1 MYRSAEDRRTNGNGL
16 RRRRSRNVNP
26 GFDTLDGRQL
36 LSTVVA
42 GTTAGL
48 SMPPATAVSNAAVIL
63 NNLDPTTFGRLQS
76 DLARAEGHSR
86 VNVAQAS
93 KLAGDEAAL
102 DGLVQSAG
110 LDASAV
116 AGDLNHVQDAA
127 DEAFHPTLDRAET
140 WATDERTLEGYLA
153 NVPGSTPLIKLT
165 INEVHVVARAAGV
178 SGPIQRALSRDEQ
191 ILTAD
196 LGPTPNADLGPGAV
210 DRDPLQVYYNGQV
223 SNFVRMR

>member
-1 MYRSAEDRRTNGNGL
+1 MNLSAGNRRGPGKSP
-16 RRRRSRNVNP
+16 RPRRSTNLNP
-26 GFDTLDGRQL
+26 GFEALDGRQL

-42 GTTAGL
+42 AVAAGL
-48 SMPPATAVSNAAVIL
+48 SAPPATAVSNAAVIL
-63 NNLDPTTFGRLQS
+63 NNLDPTTFGRLQT

-86 VNVAQAS
+86 VSLVQAS
-93 KLAGDEAAL
+93 KLGVDEAAL
-102 DGLVQSAG
+102 NGLVQSAG
-110 LDASAV
+110 LDASAT
-116 AGDLNHVQDAA
+116 AGDLNHVQDAV
-127 DEAFHPTLDRAET
+127 DGAFHPTLDRAET
-140 WATDERTLEGYLA
+140 WAKDERTLEGYLT
-153 NVPGSTPLIKLT
+153 NVPGSTSLIKLT

-223 SNFVRMR
+223 DNFIK